1 MSNDY
6 EIRAMSVMVNKTTEP
21 SFSEMA
27 TTVRIEDESGGEFVE
42 VEQEGRTDI
51 GKIQITPEEW
61 PMLREAIDR
70 MIAECRE
77 AK

>member
-1 MSNDY
+1 MRNGF
-6 EIRAMSVMVNKTTEP
+6 EIRTMAVMVNKTSEP

-27 TTVRIEDESGGEFVE
+27 TIVRIEDESGGEFVE
-42 VEQEGRTDI
+42 VKQEGRTDI

-61 PMLREAIDR
+61 PMLRKAID
-70 MIAECRE
+70 MIIAECRE

>member
-6 EIRAMSVMVNKTTEP
+6 EIRTMSVMVNKTSEP

-61 PMLREAIDR
+61 PMLRKAID
-70 MIAECRE
+70 MIIAECRE

>member
-1 MSNDY
+1 MRNVF
-6 EIRAMSVMVNKTTEP
+6 EIRTMAVMVNKTTEP

-61 PMLREAIDR
+61 PMLRKAIDM

>member
-1 MSNDY
+1 MSNGF
-6 EIRAMSVMVNKTTEP
+6 EIRTMVVMVNKTTEP

-27 TTVRIEDESGGEFVE
+27 TIVRIEDEAGGEFVE

-61 PMLREAIDR
+61 PMLRQAIDE
-70 MIAECRE
+70 MIALCRD